1 VGRKSILKNR
11 KKKNKKVEQW
21 TQAILPKLKTKDLG
35 ELTMDDLALLMK
47 KSKSTIYQYFTT
59 KEEVFEYIT
68 QVRIDYLY
76 TYKSQ
81 ITKEILKLDYRCET
95 LGQILIEGAKD
106 VSSFFLRQLKQH
118 YPMAWKII
126 EEFLSEL
133 LENLKQFYILGI
145 ENKIFKPLSSE
156 LLIKLDEYFIRQL
169 ITDDNF
175 FDQTEDTLESVIRDY
190 IFLKFEGLKKTN

>member
-11 KKKNKKVEQW
+11 KEKNKKVEQW
-21 TQAILPKLKTKDLG
+21 TLAILPKLRTTDLG

-59 KEEVFEYIT
+59 KEEIFEYIT

-76 TYKSQ
+76 TYKNQ
-81 ITKEILKLDYRCET
+81 ITEEILKLDYRCET
-95 LGQILIEGAKD
+95 LGRILIEGAKD
-106 VSSFFLRQLKQH
+106 VSSFFLRQLQQH
-118 YPMAWKII
+118 YPTAWKII
-126 EEFLSEL
+126 EEFLCAL
-133 LENLKQFYILGI
+133 LEDLKQFYVLGI
-145 ENKIFKPLSSE
+145 ENKIFKSISSE

-175 FDQTEDTLESVIRDY
+175 FDQTEETLESIIRDY
-190 IFLKFEGLKKTN
+190 MFLKFEGLKK

>member
-1 VGRKSILKNR
+1 MGRKSILKNR